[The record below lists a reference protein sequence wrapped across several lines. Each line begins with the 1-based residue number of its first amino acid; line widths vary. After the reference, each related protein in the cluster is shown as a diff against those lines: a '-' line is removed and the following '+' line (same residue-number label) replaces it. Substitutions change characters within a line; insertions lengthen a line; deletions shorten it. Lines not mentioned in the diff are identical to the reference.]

1 MDSLQI
7 DGVRGTSKDAH
18 AFGGRPA
25 TVGGV
30 DLEPGSYSVYAIADE
45 DEWEFFI
52 NSNWQR
58 WGIPIDASVR
68 ATEIGSFTVASA
80 PIDTITYRWEPMAQG
95 AMGNLVL
102 EWEHTRMN
110 IHVHPGGD

>member
-1 MDSLQI
+1 M
-7 DGVRGTSKDAH
+7 GVLH
-18 AFGGRPA
+18 Q
-25 TVGGV
+25 
-30 DLEPGSYSVYAIADE
+30 LELAALGHPDRR
-45 DEWEFFI
+45 
-52 NSNWQR
+52 QR
-58 WGIPIDASVR
+58 AR
-68 ATEIGSFTVASA
+68 HEIGSFTVASA